1 MANTQEALKLMHTL
15 TYDPEGRQATNAYF
29 DALHRSGYD
38 TLATEGRKIVRPQA
52 TITSERR

>member
-1 MANTQEALKLMHTL
+1 MHTL